1 MALTPGTHRLGPPDG
16 SVHVKTFREGMA
28 ARAGHDLVIE
38 VTRWEAS
45 AEVDDAGALR
55 ALELEAD
62 PSSLEVREGVGGVK
76 PLTDRDRADIHRTI
90 EAKVLG
96 GRPIGF
102 RSTAVRPSDD
112 GRRLDVQGD
121 LTLAGRTRTVAVA
134 VALAPDGRVAGT
146 IPVTQSAWG
155 IAPYRGLMGALKVR
169 DDVEV
174 VVDVRLPA
182 A

>member
-1 MALTPGTHRLGPPDG
+1 
-16 SVHVKTFREGMA
+16 MA

-55 ALELEAD
+55 GLALEAD
-62 PSSLEVREGVGGVK
+62 PRSLEVREGVGGVK

-96 GRPIGF
+96 GRPIAF
-102 RSTAVRPSDD
+102 RATAVRPSDD
-112 GRRLDVQGD
+112 GTRLDVDGE
-121 LTLAGRTRTVAVA
+121 LALAGRTRAVA
-134 VALAPDGRVAGT
+134 AALAVAADGRVAGT
-146 IPVTQSAWG
+146 IPVRQSAWG
-155 IAPYRGLMGALKVR
+155 ITPYRGLMGALKVR

-182 A
+182 T